1 MTTAQVFSSY
11 ISRSDMPQD
20 EPPVSLGRVRAEP
33 LDRLSAAD
41 ISPIVRR
48 VMAAHLDQSKVPAA
62 KFASFI

>member
-1 MTTAQVFSSY
+1 MTTAPL
-11 ISRSDMPQD
+11 RQD

-48 VMAAHLDQSKVPAA
+48 VMAAHLDQARIPAA
-62 KFASFI
+62 KFSSFI

>member
-1 MTTAQVFSSY
+1 MTTAPM
-11 ISRSDMPQD
+11 RQD

-48 VMAAHLDQSKVPAA
+48 VMAAHLDQTRIPAA
-62 KFASFI
+62 KFSSFI

>member
-1 MTTAQVFSSY
+1 MTTAPV
-11 ISRSDMPQD
+11 PQD

-48 VMAAHLDQSKVPAA
+48 VMAAHLDQSRIPAA
-62 KFASFI
+62 KFSSFI

>member
-1 MTTAQVFSSY
+1 MTTAPM
-11 ISRSDMPQD
+11 RQD

>member
-1 MTTAQVFSSY
+1 MTTAPM
-11 ISRSDMPQD
+11 RQD

-48 VMAAHLDQSKVPAA
+48 VMAAHLDQSKVSAA

>member
-1 MTTAQVFSSY
+1 MTTAPL
-11 ISRSDMPQD
+11 RQD

-48 VMAAHLDQSKVPAA
+48 VMTAHLDQSKVPAA